1 MRDGH
6 AARGHSAAE
15 VSGRLQHAH
24 AYTRPRLPVR
34 ARTNLHIIWHV
45 APLNFCPYVPPHNR
59 AVTKLEAQ
67 LGVSDNELPGGKH
80 TVDKGQF
87 ALSNYDQS
95 ILAHGPP
102 KSGPGVFALLS

>member
-1 MRDGH
+1 M
-6 AARGHSAAE
+6 
-15 VSGRLQHAH
+15 
-24 AYTRPRLPVR
+24 
-34 ARTNLHIIWHV
+34 
-45 APLNFCPYVPPHNR
+45 
-59 AVTKLEAQ
+59 TKLEAQ

-95 ILAHGPP
+95 ILADGPP